1 MTRDCCSPFTGVRQN
16 GDPGGSL
23 WISVC
28 RELTIFFPLTLGV
41 DEVIQQEDSG
51 KLRLD
56 LGKYML
62 QFRE

>member
-1 MTRDCCSPFTGVRQN
+1 MV
-16 GDPGGSL
+16 
-23 WISVC
+23 SVC
-28 RELTIFFPLTLGV
+28 RELSIFFPLTLGV

-51 KLRLD
+51 KFRLD